1 MKKKKLIIASV
12 IGILFIVL
20 IIYYFSPLVFPSTLK
35 IGEYTTSIV
44 TRGSVMK
51 EVDAEG
57 TIAPQN
63 EVLQRSPASSVVQR
77 IVNSPGSHVKK
88 GEAILVIDAKPIK
101 DRIENLEDELE
112 VKRNNL
118 HKTDLNA
125 KSTRLDLD
133 YNAEMKKLKIASI
146 QSELADQKQLLD
158 VGGISPAKI
167 EQTKQELVFAQKDL
181 KMILQKNSIKLK
193 QLEADEKGLQ
203 LEIEMKEK
211 ELQELKN
218 ILPQLII
225 KAPSAGIVLNVYV
238 NDGDKISQGQLVTR
252 ISDLSSFKID
262 GKIDEKKAD
271 AVKTGREVFAIMDNE
286 KLPGKIGNIQPVIQ
300 DNKVSFDVYLEESK
314 HDKLMPNQKVNLH
327 VVTERLDS
335 VLRIRKGDGISD
347 ARVQNLFVVKDN
359 RAVRTEVVTGLK
371 GPEFIEILSG
381 VKEGDV
387 VITSDIASLRHLNEI
402 NIEQDNISRD

>member
-20 IIYYFSPLVFPSTLK
+20 IIFYFSPLVFPSTLK
-35 IGEYTTSIV
+35 NGEYTTSAV

-51 EVDAEG
+51 VVDAEG

-112 VKRNNL
+112 VKKNNL
-118 HKTDLNA
+118 HKTELNA

-133 YNAEMKKLKIASI
+133 YNAEMKKLKITSI
-146 QSELADQKQLLD
+146 ESELADQKQLLD

-286 KLPGKIGNIQPVIQ
+286 ELPGKIGNIQPVIQ
-300 DNKVSFDVYLEESK
+300 DNKISFDVYLQESK

-327 VVTERLDS
+327 LVTEKLDS
-335 VLRIRKGDGISD
+335 VLRIRRGNGISD
-347 ARVQNLFVVKDN
+347 ARVQNIFVVKEN

-371 GPEFIEILSG
+371 GPDFIEILSG

>member
-1 MKKKKLIIASV
+1 MKKKSLIIISV
-12 IGILFIVL
+12 IGVLFVILVIF
-20 IIYYFSPLVFPSTLK
+20 YFSPLVFPSTLK
-35 IGEYTTSIV
+35 SGEYITSRV
-44 TRGSVMK
+44 SRGSVMK
-51 EVDAEG
+51 VVDAEG
-57 TIAPQN
+57 TIAPQC

-112 VKRNNL
+112 VKKNNL
-118 HKTDLNA
+118 HKTELNA
-125 KSTRLDLD
+125 KSIRLDLD
-133 YNAEMKKLKIASI
+133 YNVEMKKLKIASI
-146 QSELADQKQLLD
+146 KSEMADQKQLLD

-262 GKIDEKKAD
+262 GKIDEKRAD
-271 AVKTGREVFAIMDNE
+271 AVKTGREVYAVMDNE

-300 DNKVSFDVYLEESK
+300 NNQVSFDVYLEESK
-314 HDKLMPNQKVNLH
+314 HDKLMPNQKVNLL
-327 VVTERLDS
+327 VVTEKRDS
-335 VLRIRKGDGISD
+335 VLRIRRGEGISD
-347 ARVQNLFVVKDN
+347 ARVQNLFVIEGN
-359 RAVRTEVVTGLK
+359 RAVRTEIVTGLK
-371 GPEFIEILSG
+371 GPDYVEILSG
-381 VKEGDV
+381 VKEGDI
-387 VITSDIASLRHLNEI
+387 VITSDIASMRHLNEI
-402 NIEQDNISRD
+402 NIEQGKISRD